1 MLRAEGVLGEWRNG
15 IRVLLHKRTRLP
27 LHIHFSKARHQYE

>member
-15 IRVLLHKRTRLP
+15 IRVLHKRTRLP